1 MNNPGRDTGSLVP
14 VPRLRLHYGYVALA
28 MASLA
33 LLTTLGFG
41 RFAYS
46 LILPGMKEG
55 LSLNYTQ
62 MGLLGTVNTI
72 GYLAAVPLA
81 GVAASRFGSR
91 MVIAAGML
99 VTGLALAATGAVFD
113 FGWALFSQTIA
124 GVASAG
130 AIVPSM
136 AFAGAWVA
144 RRKRGI
150 ASGFI
155 TSGVGISFFATGPV
169 IPSLVASY
177 PEMGW
182 RYAWFLVAGV
192 VFLSGLLVA
201 ALLRSRPQDMGLQ
214 VMGFNPE
221 AVQGDPPGEGD
232 PPGRPY
238 GSDTRQAPASALN
251 WGLIY
256 RSGAVWH
263 LSILYG
269 IFGFAYISYLTF
281 FAAFL
286 REQGGL
292 AEGIIGNMWAISG
305 LGMIAGSLVWGSLS
319 DRLGRRLGISA
330 VFVFLAIAIF
340 LFTTSHSVVIYT
352 ISAVLFWAAEPGVP
366 VIVAAA
372 CGDYVGGR
380 LAPAA
385 VGFATLFMGIGQAIG
400 PYLTGGIA
408 DMTGSF
414 NTAFY
419 VSALVALLGMASAL
433 FLRPTTV
440 HP

>member
-1 MNNPGRDTGSLVP
+1 MTNPGRDTGSLVHS
-14 VPRLRLHYGYVALA
+14 PRLRLHYGYVALA

-62 MGLLGTVNTI
+62 MGLLGTGNTI

-91 MVIAAGML
+91 MVIAASML

-113 FGWALFSQTIA
+113 FGWALFFQAIA

-214 VMGFNPE
+214 VMGFM
-221 AVQGDPPGEGD
+221 PGETSPD
-232 PPGRPY
+232 RPV
-238 GSDTRQAPASALN
+238 SALN
-251 WGLIY
+251 WGLVY

-292 AEGIIGNMWAISG
+292 AEGIIGNMWTISG

-352 ISAVLFWAAEPGVP
+352 FSAVLFWAAEPGVP

-385 VGFATLFMGIGQAIG
+385 VGFATLFMGVGQAIG

-408 DMTGSF
+408 DMTASF
-414 NTAFY
+414 NMAFY
-419 VSALVALLGMASAL
+419 VSALVALLGMACAL
-433 FLRPTTV
+433 FLRPTTF